1 MTNKKPS
8 VLGSS
13 LISIAAVTALTVLTT
28 QGALAQKKYDTGA
41 TDTEIKIGNVE
52 AYSGPA
58 SAYGVIGKTEGA
70 YFKMINDAGG
80 INGRK
85 INFISYDDGYSPPKT
100 VEQTRKLVESDEVLL
115 IFNALGTPTQTAVQ
129 KYLNSKKVP
138 QLFVAT
144 GASKWN
150 DPKDFPWTMGFQ
162 PSYRAEARI
171 FGKYILKNKPGA
183 KVAVFYQNDD
193 FGKDY
198 VAGLKDVFGDK
209 ASSPIVAEES
219 YETTEPSIDSH
230 IVKLKGTGADVLV
243 NISTPKFAAQAIKKM
258 AELQWKPM
266 HVMTDVSI
274 SIGAVMK
281 PAGFEASE
289 GILSAGY
296 LKDASDPQWAND
308 EGMKKF
314 KAFIDKYVPG
324 ANIADANLVYGYAAS
339 QTMVQALKQA
349 GDDLTRANVMKQAA
363 SLKDFAPDTTLPGIK
378 VNTSATDFAP
388 IEQLKMMQ
396 FKNGKWE
403 LFGDIII
410 AADTAK
416 FGQPEITL
424 GTIPGIGGTQRLTR
438 AIGKSKAMD
447 LCLTGRMMDAAE
459 AERSGLVSRIVPSD
473 KLMEEALAMAEKIAA
488 MSRPAAEMAKSAVN
502 RAFET
507 PLSEGL
513 NVERDLFHS
522 TFALEDRSE
531 GMAAFIAKRKPVNKN
546 R

>member
-1 MTNKKPS
+1 MRNKKLS
-8 VLGSS
+8 LLGSS
-13 LISIAAVTALTVLTT
+13 LISIAAATALTVLAT

-58 SAYGVIGKTEGA
+58 SAYGVIGKTEDA

-80 INGRK
+80 VNGRK

-100 VEQTRKLVESDEVLL
+100 VEQVRKLIESDEVLL
-115 IFNALGTPTQTAVQ
+115 VFNALGTPTQTAVQ
-129 KYLNSKKVP
+129 KYQNNKKVP

-162 PSYRAEARI
+162 PSYRVEARI
-171 FGKYILKNKPGA
+171 FAKYILKTKPGA

-209 ASSPIVAEES
+209 ASSLIVAEES

-258 AELQWKPM
+258 AELEWKPM

-274 SIGAVMK
+274 SIGAVMR
-281 PAGFEASE
+281 PAGLENSE
-289 GILSAGY
+289 GILSATY
-296 LKDASDPQWAND
+296 IKDASDSRWAND
-308 EGMKKF
+308 PGMKKLM
-314 KAFIDKYVPG
+314 AFIDKYMPG
-324 ANIADANLVYGYAAS
+324 ANISDANLVYGFAAAE
-339 QTMVQALKQA
+339 TMVQVLKQA
-349 GDDLTRANVMKQAA
+349 GDDLTRENVMKQAA

-396 FKNGKWE
+396 FKNGKWD
-403 LFGDIII
+403 LFGDIIS
-410 AADTAK
+410 A
-416 FGQPEITL
+416 E
-424 GTIPGIGGTQRLTR
+424 IGG
-438 AIGKSKAMD
+438 
-447 LCLTGRMMDAAE
+447 
-459 AERSGLVSRIVPSD
+459 
-473 KLMEEALAMAEKIAA
+473 
-488 MSRPAAEMAKSAVN
+488 
-502 RAFET
+502 
-507 PLSEGL
+507 
-513 NVERDLFHS
+513 
-522 TFALEDRSE
+522 
-531 GMAAFIAKRKPVNKN
+531 
-546 R
+546 